1 MALLDPA
8 EWVGKTVG
16 GWKIDEHLGGG
27 GFGQAGAQYAM
38 KLVQKHVVTK
48 RGKVQK
54 KESQESAALCLERRM
69 YANWLKQQTAVPKLA
84 PGQNYGVQGQG
95 AEAVRYMVLQK
106 CTSML
111 SHVLQSHPDGLP
123 AADVALLG
131 LQLVRADLLR
141 AFSALPQTLCAA
153 HHTQM
158 PVLKHLH
165 SKGFVYVDMKADN
178 IMFGLPPHEHQ
189 AYLLDYGC
197 SQMYRNLFGKDK
209 FQAPNANGTTLYI
222 STWAHDFQAPHPRN
236 DLLSL
241 AYLLCQCANGSLP
254 WQFERSEAALIAA
267 KRACSPADMAG
278 AVPALAEFVRT
289 VQELDLC
296 SVEQLPY
303 ARLERI
309 LTSLAPASGR
319 YSSCI
324 VADGA
329 APAKAPA
336 AGAAAATAA
345 TGGSRRKR

>member
-1 MALLDPA
+1 
-8 EWVGKTVG
+8 
-16 GWKIDEHLGGG
+16 
-27 GFGQAGAQYAM
+27 M

-131 LQLVRADLLR
+131 LQLVRAALLR
-141 AFSALPQTLCAA
+141 ALSALPQTLCAA
-153 HHTQM
+153 PHTQM

-189 AYLLDYGC
+189 
-197 SQMYRNLFGKDK
+197 
-209 FQAPNANGTTLYI
+209 
-222 STWAHDFQAPHPRN
+222 
-236 DLLSL
+236 
-241 AYLLCQCANGSLP
+241 
-254 WQFERSEAALIAA
+254 
-267 KRACSPADMAG
+267 
-278 AVPALAEFVRT
+278 VR
-289 VQELDLC
+289 
-296 SVEQLPY
+296 
-303 ARLERI
+303 R
-309 LTSLAPASGR
+309 
-319 YSSCI
+319 
-324 VADGA
+324 
-329 APAKAPA
+329 
-336 AGAAAATAA
+336 
-345 TGGSRRKR
+345 